1 MHQFIKSLLSSKG
14 TFCSTEIHLVHTSYL
29 YRGDTWRALR
39 KLLSPTFTSGKL
51 KSMLDPIE
59 GIADSTLNYISEK
72 AKEDPE
78 IEFKSIMQGFSLDV
92 ITKVAFGME
101 TNCHLGEDRALFEL
115 SKGIL
120 DDFLIKTY
128 PMAFLWNFFFH
139 FPELIKHIGFW
150 PESAVQIRKMTKDII
165 NERDEKNV
173 QVGDFV
179 DRLRGFK
186 KVAVAPITDE
196 MIEAQGMVF
205 LLAGFET
212 TASTLSSLI
221 YHVAMYPEVQ
231 GKIVEEIRD
240 NIGSDDITHESI
252 STLEYLEACIME
264 TLRLCPTAMEHDRTC
279 VNDCIVNGIKVK
291 KGVRIMMP
299 TLPAHLDPKFFPEP
313 EKYQPERFLKE
324 NADNVI
330 PYTWRPFGSGN
341 RVCIGQR
348 FAKMEMKLFFAKFI
362 AKFKIIPT
370 EKSGL
375 VPELGGFGFFL
386 YRESMAKV
394 EPRTLVGE

>member
-1 MHQFIKSLLSSKG
+1 LALFLVILVALFFHFRRFRGCLEATGLPMVPPFLCFGSPPRLFNKIVYHEWYLEKHRELGHSFTRYEGVTPIICTIDPEFIKEVTVKQFDNFTDVVDIEFSPGQTTLD
-14 TFCSTEIHLVHTSYL
+14 VA
-29 YRGDTWRALR
+29 RGDTWRALR
-39 KLLSPTFTSGKL
+39 KLLSPTFTSGKI
-51 KSMLDPIE
+51 KSMVEP
-59 GIADSTLNYISEK
+59 
-72 AKEDPE
+72 
-78 IEFKSIMQGFSLDV
+78 
-92 ITKVAFGME
+92 ME
-101 TNCHLGEDRALFEL
+101 
-115 SKGIL
+115 
-120 DDFLIKTY
+120 
-128 PMAFLWNFFFH
+128 
-139 FPELIKHIGFW
+139 GFW
-150 PESAVQIRKMTKDII
+150 PEGAVQIRKMTKDII
-165 NERDEKNV
+165 KERDEKNI

-231 GKIVEEIRD
+231 EKIIEEIRD

-264 TLRLCPTAMEHDRTC
+264 TLRVCPTPMEHDRTC

-299 TLPAHLDPKFFPEP
+299 TLPAHLDPEFFPEP

-324 NADNVI
+324 NAANVI

-341 RVCIGQR
+341 RVCIAQR
-348 FAKMEMKLFFAKFI
+348 FAMMEMKLFFAKFM
-362 AKFKIIPT
+362 AKFKLIPT

-375 VPELGGFGFFL
+375 VPEPGNYAFFM
-386 YRESMAKV
+386 YNESIAKV
-394 EPRTLVGE
+394 EPRTLVEE

>member
-1 MHQFIKSLLSSKG
+1 MHQFMKSRLSSKV
-14 TFCSTEIHLVHTSYL
+14 TFCSTEIYLVLIPYL

-39 KLLSPTFTSGKL
+39 KLLSPTFTSGKI
-51 KSMLDPIE
+51 KSMVEPME
-59 GIADSTLNYISEK
+59 SIADSTLNYISEK

-78 IEFKSIMQGFSLDV
+78 IEFKSIMQGFSLDC

-101 TNCHLGEDRALFEL
+101 TNCHLGEDKALFEL

-120 DDFLIKTY
+120 NDFFIKTY

-139 FPELIKHIGFW
+139 FPELIKHVGFW
-150 PESAVQIRKMTKDII
+150 PEGAVQIRKMTKDII
-165 NERDEKNV
+165 KERDEKNI

-186 KVAVAPITDE
+186 KVAVAPITNE

-231 GKIVEEIRD
+231 EKIIEEIRD

-264 TLRLCPTAMEHDRTC
+264 TLRVCPTPMEHDRTC

-299 TLPAHLDPKFFPEP
+299 TLPAHLDPEFFPEP

-324 NADNVI
+324 NAANVI

-341 RVCIGQR
+341 RVCIAQR
-348 FAKMEMKLFFAKFI
+348 FAMMEMKLFFAKFM
-362 AKFKIIPT
+362 AKFKVIPT

-375 VPELGGFGFFL
+375 VPELGAYGFFL
-386 YRESMAKV
+386 YNESIAKV
-394 EPRTLVGE
+394 EPRKLVEE

>member
-1 MHQFIKSLLSSKG
+1 MHQFMKSLLSSKG
-14 TFCSTEIHLVHTSYL
+14 TFCSTEIHLVHIPYL

-120 DDFLIKTY
+120 DDFFIKTY

-139 FPELIKHIGFW
+139 FPELIKHVGFW

-231 GKIVEEIRD
+231 EKIVEEIRD

-299 TLPAHLDPKFFPEP
+299 TLPAHLDPEFFPEP

-348 FAKMEMKLFFAKFI
+348 FAMMEMKLFFAKFI

-375 VPELGGFGFFL
+375 VPELGAFGFFL

>member
-1 MHQFIKSLLSSKG
+1 
-14 TFCSTEIHLVHTSYL
+14 
-29 YRGDTWRALR
+29 
-39 KLLSPTFTSGKL
+39 
-51 KSMLDPIE
+51 
-59 GIADSTLNYISEK
+59 
-72 AKEDPE
+72 
-78 IEFKSIMQGFSLDV
+78 
-92 ITKVAFGME
+92 
-101 TNCHLGEDRALFEL
+101 
-115 SKGIL
+115 
-120 DDFLIKTY
+120 
-128 PMAFLWNFFFH
+128 
-139 FPELIKHIGFW
+139 
-150 PESAVQIRKMTKDII
+150 MTKDII
-165 NERDEKNV
+165 NERDEKNI

-231 GKIVEEIRD
+231 EKIVEEIRD

-299 TLPAHLDPKFFPEP
+299 TLPAHLDPEFFPEP

-324 NADNVI
+324 NADNII

-348 FAKMEMKLFFAKFI
+348 FAMMEMKLFFAKFI

-375 VPELGGFGFFL
+375 VPELGAFGFFL

-394 EPRTLVGE
+394 EPRTLVEE